1 MSEQKNAHH
10 TAATV
15 ERAAGTVALGT
26 TTVSDADFNARVGQ
40 RQGISALLG
49 HGAENGLTLGD
60 LVRMT
65 GLNERVIRARIQAE
79 RKTGVLILADCQHG
93 YFLPTSEHEVRR
105 FIRSMSHRAREI
117 SAISSA
123 AEDALVRL
131 SGQTRVE
138 GW

>member
-1 MSEQKNAHH
+1 MTDKQKARPVGVP
-10 TAATV
+10 TR
-15 ERAAGTVALGT
+15 RAAGTAALGT
-26 TTVSDADFNARVGQ
+26 TTVSKVDFNEKTVSS
-40 RQGISALLG
+40 QGISALLG
-49 HGAENGLTLGD
+49 RGAENGLTLGD

-79 RKTGVLILADCQHG
+79 RKAGVLILADCQNG
-93 YFLPTSEHEVRR
+93 YFLPTSENEVRR

-117 SAISSA
+117 SAISCA
-123 AEDALVRL
+123 AEDALIRL